1 MIDKATLNYNKNYYW
16 LIAVALLL
24 GAVGSRFAFLGYPT
38 LYHGEAEAGQEIA
51 YFLPCLKE
59 LTFLEAMW
67 RLWHLFPI
75 NFNPMVTLLPI
86 RVPIAWFFG
95 ISEFNLRLHS
105 AMGGVISCMLVFWLV
120 RRHSDRK
127 TALIALS
134 LVVFN
139 PFIIAFNRFTF
150 QESIQIT
157 FMLTGLLFVDFHAER
172 RKIGFLLL
180 SSFCF
185 ALSFLIKPNAVI
197 FIALILFLY
206 LLFFKMRVVDI
217 AIVVAGIMGII
228 ICLFIDQLPM
238 FFSSF
243 LNTSSW
249 VSTGMERSSAFQ
261 TMLFYIKTY
270 IYYFEHVIFPLLVC
284 AVLFKKI
291 ENKFFRILLL
301 FSILYFS
308 ILFFQGRT
316 FFRYLQVGII
326 MVSAAFAYP
335 LSKYTE
341 KKYSYAGM
349 IFLTIYITWGLFSH
363 GHYISS
369 QYHHIPYKYIRERV
383 YQLSGSGDILLY
395 GRNSETEYYLS
406 PNNNLVFDETLNP
419 CEETVLLRSEFPEWA
434 DKARKIPDSLSQLFV
449 SGAVNSGDILVVTGM
464 QMSFGEPTP
473 LSLGIRKWGMRFWGI
488 REYGHLLSHV
498 NEFYEKYNNNTL
510 IRQKYELLEKV
521 FLTNNSDKLAA
532 LILRKN

>member
-1 MIDKATLNYNKNYYW
+1 MIAKANLSYTEKYYW
-16 LIAVALLL
+16 FIATAILL
-24 GAVGSRFAFLGYPT
+24 GAVGSRFAFLGYTT
-38 LYHGEAEAGQEIA
+38 LFHGEAEAGQEIA
-51 YFLPCLKE
+51 YLLPCLRE
-59 LTFLEAMW
+59 LTFPEAMW

-86 RVPIAWFFG
+86 RVPIAWFLG

-105 AMGGVISCMLVFWLV
+105 AIGGVISCVLVFWLV

-127 TALIALS
+127 TALIALA
-134 LVVFN
+134 LVAFN

-157 FMLTGLLFVDFHAER
+157 FMLTGLLFVDFHTEKR
-172 RKIGFLLL
+172 RIGFLLL
-180 SSFCF
+180 GSLCF

-217 AIVVAGIMGII
+217 AIVIASIVGII

-243 LNTSSW
+243 LNTASW
-249 VSTGMERSSAFQ
+249 VSTGMEKSSTFRTA
-261 TMLFYIKTY
+261 LFFVKTY

-284 AVLFKKI
+284 AVFFKKI
-291 ENKFFRILLL
+291 KNNFFRILLL
-301 FSILYFS
+301 FSILYFLL
-308 ILFFQGRT
+308 LFFQGRT
-316 FFRYLQVGII
+316 FFRYLQVGIVMI
-326 MVSAAFAYP
+326 SAAFAYP
-335 LSKYTE
+335 LSKYAE
-341 KKYSYAGM
+341 KKYSYSGV
-349 IFLTIYITWGLFSH
+349 IFLALYIIWGLFSH
-363 GHYISS
+363 GHYIFS
-369 QYHHIPYKYIRERV
+369 QYHHIPYKYIRERA
-383 YQLSGSGDILLY
+383 YQLSDKEDILLY

-434 DKARKIPDSLSQLFV
+434 DKVRKIPDSLSQLFV
-449 SGAVNSGDILVVTGM
+449 PGSVNSGDILVVTGM
-464 QMSFGEPTP
+464 QMLFGEPTP
-473 LSLGIRKWGMRFWGI
+473 LSLGIRKWGIRIWGL
-488 REYGHLLSHV
+488 REYGHTLSHV
-498 NEFYEKYNNNTL
+498 NEFYERYNNNAL
-510 IRQKYELLEKV
+510 IRQNYELLEKV
-521 FLTNNSDKLAA
+521 FLTNGSDKLAA